1 MAAIAWRVAV
11 SETVDR
17 ATGHYDARIYYSETE
32 VRGDYAD
39 YTVAYCATEED
50 ARAAAEMELAYRQK
64 IYPDD
69 TTYIY

>member
-32 VRGDYAD
+32 MRGDYAD
-39 YTVAYCATEED
+39 YTVGYCATEEE
-50 ARAAAEMELAYRQK
+50 ARVMAEVELARRQDA
-64 IYPDD
+64 YPDD